1 MILSDDGINE
11 WEELYPICRK
21 FNIMDKIK
29 ARVVE

>member
-1 MILSDDGINE
+1 MILSGDGINE
-11 WEELYPICRK
+11 WEELYPISRK